1 MIQIKKLEKAVRN
14 CSLLAYDIGEIT
26 KIEKAPTMD
35 SANMKFFDSKG
46 PLIVSS
52 ARIGRARDDGFCTL
66 KTLAERKDVYPEK
79 YQKEIFTDD
88 LPYGNRIVCNDPRV
102 LWADIVTYWAFEHR
116 KIRKTKDI
124 NFFLTKFLP
133 SYEDAVVWLKENEFP
148 VFATQRT
155 EGDPP
160 NAKYRYDF
168 GALKVPPKIDWSE
181 DPDRE

>member
-26 KIEKAPTMD
+26 KIETAPTMD

-88 LPYGNRIVCNDPRV
+88 LPYGN
-102 LWADIVTYWAFEHR
+102 
-116 KIRKTKDI
+116 
-124 NFFLTKFLP
+124 FFLTKFLP